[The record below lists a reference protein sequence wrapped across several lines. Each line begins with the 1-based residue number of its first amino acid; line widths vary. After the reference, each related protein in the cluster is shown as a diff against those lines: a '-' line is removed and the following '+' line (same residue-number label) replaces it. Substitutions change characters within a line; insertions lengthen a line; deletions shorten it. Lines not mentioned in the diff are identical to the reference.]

1 MQKSYRKYA
10 LLFIL
15 PVIITFLIAVL
26 IPFFMGIY
34 LSFFKFKTLRNAQFI
49 GIQNYL
55 YVFSDKAFLR
65 ALWFTIRVS
74 FVCVLSVNIFA
85 FVLALLLTRG
95 LKATN
100 FFRTLFYMPNLVV
113 GIILGYIWQLMI
125 NGILIRWTGH
135 DITYSAAYGY
145 CGLTIVYNWQNIGY
159 IMVIYIAG
167 IQSIPKD
174 LFEAAEIDGANSF
187 HMLKNVTLPLVM
199 NSITIC
205 LFLSLKDT
213 FLMYSQNLSLT
224 GGAPANT
231 TAMLAMDI
239 YNTYYS
245 RVGFGGVGQAKA
257 VIFTVI
263 VCVIVMIQLSITRKQ
278 EVEM

>member
-1 MQKSYRKYA
+1 M
-10 LLFIL
+10 
-15 PVIITFLIAVL
+15 
-26 IPFFMGIY
+26 
-34 LSFFKFKTLRNAQFI
+34 
-49 GIQNYL
+49 
-55 YVFSDKAFLR
+55 
-65 ALWFTIRVS
+65 
-74 FVCVLSVNIFA
+74 NIFA

-100 FFRTLFYMPNLVV
+100 FFRTLFYMPNLVG

-145 CGLTIVYNWQNIGY
+145 WGLTIVYNWQNIGY

-174 LFEAAEIDGANSF
+174 LFEAAKIDGANSF

-213 FLMYSQNLSLT
+213 FMMYSQNLSLT

>member
-1 MQKSYRKYA
+1 
-10 LLFIL
+10 
-15 PVIITFLIAVL
+15 
-26 IPFFMGIY
+26 
-34 LSFFKFKTLRNAQFI
+34 
-49 GIQNYL
+49 
-55 YVFSDKAFLR
+55 
-65 ALWFTIRVS
+65 
-74 FVCVLSVNIFA
+74 
-85 FVLALLLTRG
+85 
-95 LKATN
+95 
-100 FFRTLFYMPNLVV
+100 
-113 GIILGYIWQLMI
+113 MI

-145 CGLTIVYNWQNIGY
+145 WGLTIVYNWQNIGY

-174 LFEAAEIDGANSF
+174 LFEAAKIDGANSF

-213 FLMYSQNLSLT
+213 FMMYSQNLSLT

-231 TAMLAMDI
+231 KAMLAMDI